1 MNMSDVEQKLNQA
14 AEKLRLD
21 IIRLMEDMGAD
32 ALAVQRARESHPIF
46 DPMWE
51 AACEQMSTAVCLSA
65 YFRYLDWYGNEY
77 NKRKG
82 VTVPASSTNLVMTS
96 SSDETVVSSSEPGM
110 SLSTNP
116 TSASVLSLDVVEPAR
131 VSKKPKVQP
140 ESNVG
145 GLAGTSQPENTKSMA
160 AKSKR
165 AARRAA
171 RRAAKKAEKKAA
183 KNAK

>member
-14 AEKLRLD
+14 AQKLRLD

-32 ALAVQRARESHPIF
+32 ALAVQRARESHPVF

-65 YFRYLDWYGNEY
+65 YFRYLDWYGNEH

-82 VTVPASSTNLVMTS
+82 VTVPASSTNLVTTS
-96 SSDETVVSSSEPGM
+96 SADETVVFSSEPGM

-116 TSASVLSLDVVEPAR
+116 TSASVLSLDAVEPAR

-140 ESNVG
+140 ESNAG
-145 GLAGTSQPENTKSMA
+145 GPAGTSQPENTESTA

-165 AARRAA
+165 AARRAEK
-171 RRAAKKAEKKAA
+171 AAKKAA